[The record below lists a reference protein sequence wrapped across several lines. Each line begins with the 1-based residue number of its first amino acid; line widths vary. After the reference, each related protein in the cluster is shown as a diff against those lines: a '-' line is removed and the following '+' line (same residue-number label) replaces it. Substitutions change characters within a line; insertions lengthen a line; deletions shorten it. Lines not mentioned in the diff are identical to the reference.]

1 MDIIADG
8 TITSPRGFRASGVA
22 AGIKKSGAADMALV
36 LSEADCACAAVF
48 TTNLVKAAPVQ
59 VCKEH
64 IAARGGQMRAV
75 IINSG
80 NANAV
85 TGALGAANARR
96 TAERAAGA
104 LGIAPEGVL
113 VMSTGVIGVQLP
125 MEKVERGVTEAVK
138 ALAPDGGHQA
148 ARAIMTTD
156 TRPKEV
162 AVKVGGATIGGM
174 CKGAGMIHPNMAT
187 LLAVVT
193 TDAQIGRAQ
202 LQPMLER
209 AANLSFNRISVDG
222 DTSTND
228 TLVVLAN
235 GASGVTPDAEEFQ
248 RALNDVCIELA
259 KKIVKD
265 GEGATK
271 FITLTVA
278 GARSEADAKQVAST
292 IATSM
297 LFKTA
302 IYGRDA
308 NWGRVLAAAGRSGVS
323 LDPGRVALRFG
334 HLPVLKDGT
343 PLPFS
348 EEEALKILSEPE
360 IDIVLELGL
369 GDAGATM
376 WTCDLSHE
384 YVTVN
389 AAYRT

>member
-248 RALNDVCIELA
+248 RALNYVCIELA
-259 KKIVKD
+259 KQIVKD